1 MSIDSIFWSLMAFS
15 LVLVVGIYHQEKW
28 RYGGMGLASP
38 SAVTVI
44 IYCLVNPAVYVINPL
59 LAIKYA
65 EYVGLDQTPET
76 LLPAVLCTVLFLLSF
91 MVGLAFRRR
100 YRLPDSNAKLL
111 PLPPEA
117 VHQLLRLGFGLM
129 ALAFFMFLVRNMI
142 AYGSP
147 FASVSQDY
155 SGASARPQVTFWSS
169 CGLFMLVGLFTL
181 SVLAW
186 WQTSTR
192 RWPVWACILPAVTA
206 ILYAIA
212 EGDRIPAGTI
222 VLFALGWVGYR
233 ARIGLHHIIY
243 ALLLVTFLTL
253 LANARYHKG
262 EHGFVERLSDITNP
276 EYFRPFWSS
285 DPSGPSTVMTMESI
299 RVANGEEVSWGVDY
313 VTSFLGIIPRVFWPD
328 RPDDPTT
335 RFSKWYANYWGLEY
349 NAGEGYAYSM
359 IAESFVNFW
368 YFGPVLLGLIM
379 SVITDRL
386 SLWCMNQ
393 PGGLPRAV
401 FACAMTIIPFQVP
414 RAFFASMIS
423 PSAMIIYGFMW
434 YTLRICATSLRRP
447 EDARPGGVPVTP
459 LPSS

>member
-1 MSIDSIFWSLMAFS
+1 MSAETIFWSLMAFS
-15 LVLVVGIYHQEKW
+15 LVLVVGIYKQEKR

-44 IYCLVNPAVYVINPL
+44 LYCLVNPAVYVLNPL

-65 EYVGLDQTPET
+65 EYVGLEQTPET
-76 LLPAVLCTVLFLLSF
+76 LLPAVICTVLFLLSF
-91 MVGLAFRRR
+91 LVGLAFRRR
-100 YRLPDSNAKLL
+100 YRLEKRNIQLM
-111 PLPPEA
+111 PLPPVA
-117 VHQLLRLGFGLM
+117 VRRLLRLGLGLM
-129 ALAFFMFLVRNMI
+129 AMAFCMFLVRNMI

-155 SGASARPQVTFWSS
+155 SGASARPQVLFWSS
-169 CGLFMLVGLFTL
+169 CGLFMLIGLFTL

-186 WQTSTR
+186 WQSSTR
-192 RWPVWACILPAVTA
+192 QWPVWVCILPALTA

-212 EGDRIPAGTI
+212 EGDRIPAGTL

-233 ARIGLHHIIY
+233 ARIGVHHVVY

-262 EHGFVERLSDITNP
+262 EHGFVERVTDITNP
-276 EYFRPFWSS
+276 ENFRPFWSS

-299 RVANGEEVSWGVDY
+299 RVANGAEVSWGMDY
-313 VTSFLGIIPRVFWPD
+313 VTSFLGIVPRVIWPE

-335 RFSKWYANYWGLEY
+335 RFSKWYANYWGLDY
-349 NAGEGYAYSM
+349 HAGEGYAYSM

-368 YFGPVLLGLIM
+368 YLGPIVLGLII
-379 SVITDRL
+379 SVITDRVN
-386 SLWCMNQ
+386 LWCMRQ

-401 FACAMTIIPFQVP
+401 FACAMTIIPFQLP

-423 PSAMIIYGFMW
+423 PSALLIYGFMW
-434 YTLRICATSLRRP
+434 HTLRLCATSLKQ
-447 EDARPGGVPVTP
+447 PVEIHPVGASGTP